1 MQRIMDEK
9 GIPREELQFKTKI
22 NQGRLRDILDAG
34 LSPSRREGE
43 YTQIAGALEVHE
55 IELTDSHAQECGRF
69 LRARKDYECFPK
81 MFPTVASLPQREKEN
96 LDPQDERFQF
106 LLEETLDAHW
116 SAGLHLWDRDQEFP
130 YWTG

>member
-1 MQRIMDEK
+1 MAESVGNRMQRIMDEK
-9 GIPREELQFKTKI
+9 GISREELQFKTKI

-81 MFPTVASLPQREKEN
+81 MFPTVASLPREKRRI
-96 LDPQDERFQF
+96 LTHKTRGFSSSLRRP
-106 LLEETLDAHW
+106 
-116 SAGLHLWDRDQEFP
+116 
-130 YWTG
+130 